1 MTNDWI
7 DRALRRAIGPIRQAS
22 ILRIHEPDSPESIYL
37 GELADRCLEAAGRTL
52 KDSRAL
58 AERLADA
65 ADRGMRASVRQTTDR
80 SA

>member
-1 MTNDWI
+1 MSTAPDARRI
-7 DRALRRAIGPIRQAS
+7 DRELRQATGPIRPAS

-37 GELADRCLEAAGRTL
+37 REQATRL

-65 ADRGMRASVRQTTDR
+65 AEAGLAADARLQKETKV
-80 SA
+80 